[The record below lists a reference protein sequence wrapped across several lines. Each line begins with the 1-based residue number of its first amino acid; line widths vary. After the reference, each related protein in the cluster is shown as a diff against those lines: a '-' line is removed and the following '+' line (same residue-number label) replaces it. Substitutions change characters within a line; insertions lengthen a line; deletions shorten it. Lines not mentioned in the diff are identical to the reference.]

1 MTAQRPVI
9 DAGPAL
15 NFFSINKQR
24 LLIGVLGPLCAP
36 ETVRDEVLRKAQ
48 REEGRFGHAAVA
60 WSKLG
65 HYMQILSDEWTDDL
79 ARAVSDV
86 AGMPM
91 ADRMKTSRDLG
102 EIMVIAHALIA
113 AKAGA
118 EVTVLIDDGAGRQL
132 ASAQRS
138 RLKRLREA
146 GNPRVGRIALIGTVT
161 VLKLA
166 AQHGQVAG
174 KGEMR
179 EIYARLR
186 CLDDGLVPIERS
198 GLLDAG
204 LWHRPHP

>member
-24 LLIGVLGPLCAP
+24 LLIGVLGPLSAP
-36 ETVRDEVLRKAQ
+36 ETVRDEVLRKAK
-48 REEGRFGHAAVA
+48 REEGRFGHASVV
-60 WSKLG
+60 WSRLG
-65 HYMQILSDEWTDDL
+65 QYMQILSDEWTDDL

-91 ADRMKTSRDLG
+91 ADRMKTSKDLG
-102 EIMVIAHALIA
+102 EIMVIAHALVA

-132 ASAQRS
+132 AGAQRS
-138 RLKRLREA
+138 RLQRLREA
-146 GNPRVGRIALIGTVT
+146 GNPGVGRLALVGTAT

-166 AQHGQVAG
+166 AQHGQVAD
-174 KGEMR
+174 KGGNAG
-179 EIYARLR
+179 YLR
-186 CLDDGLVPIERS
+186 QAQVPR
-198 GLLDAG
+198 
-204 LWHRPHP
+204 